1 MNNSI
6 LVSELPVE
14 TALHSPTVQAR
25 AASCIFAHECADCR
39 RVARFKV
46 GQNLFRARDNKVL
59 GAEWRYITRSWF
71 SEIQLFP
78 GLGSI
83 ARYRYIIQFN
93 VNAYKYILIHPNTS
107 KYIQIHSNSCKYIQK
122 HANALR
128 SDVQQ
133 RLVLHACHPV

>member
-1 MNNSI
+1 MNNSASI
-6 LVSELPVE
+6 LVSELPAE

-25 AASCIFAHECADCR
+25 ADSCIFAHECADCR

-83 ARYRYIIQFN
+83 ARYRYIIQLN
-93 VNAYKYILIHPNTS
+93 VKAYKYILIYPYTS
-107 KYIQIHSNSCKYIQK
+107 KYIQIRPNVSNCFQIHRNTCK
-122 HANALR
+122 
-128 SDVQQ
+128 
-133 RLVLHACHPV
+133 

>member
-14 TALHSPTVQAR
+14 TALHSPSQAR
-25 AASCIFAHECADCR
+25 ADSCIFAHECADCR

-83 ARYRYIIQFN
+83 ARYRYIIQFH
-93 VNAYKYILIHPNTS
+93 VNAYKYVLIIF
-107 KYIQIHSNSCKYIQK
+107 KYIQIH
-122 HANALR
+122 
-128 SDVQQ
+128 
-133 RLVLHACHPV
+133 

>member
-107 KYIQIHSNSCKYIQK
+107 KYIQIRPNVSNCFNVHPNTCK
-122 HANALR
+122 
-128 SDVQQ
+128 
-133 RLVLHACHPV
+133 